1 MGQQVS
7 PRLLSIGEFA
17 AATQLTP
24 KALRLYDE
32 QRLLRPAHTDL
43 ANGYR
48 YYRSDQ
54 VATGRLIR
62 TLRDM
67 DLSLAQIQDVV
78 SKRDA
83 QAESALSALAQECDR
98 RYAAQKRAFQ
108 AALMQLRSPA
118 PSRAP
123 QIEVLEQ
130 HDHIAAIRSFT
141 ADRRR
146 FMERFLAELDA
157 ALAAVHA
164 AGLSAGAD
172 ADCSLIDPLTD
183 EEGRLELALPIQVS
197 HGVPGGLTLR
207 HVPARRYAS
216 VALEQPAHAA
226 QFPGALDALFD
237 WFDRH
242 GHRAVD
248 TPIVVLQLAPARH
261 ITSIAWAFEPGDS
274 MPEES

>member
-1 MGQQVS
+1 MRQQIS

-32 QRLLRPAHTDL
+32 QHLLRPATTDL

-67 DLSLAQIQDVV
+67 DLSLAQIHDVV

-108 AALMQLRSPA
+108 AALMQLRSPS

-123 QIEVLEQ
+123 QIEVLEEQ
-130 HDHIAAIRSFT
+130 DHIAVVRSFT

-157 ALAAVHA
+157 GLAAVQA
-164 AGLSAGAD
+164 AGSSADAK

-183 EEGRLELALPIQVS
+183 EEGRLELAIPIAVS
-197 HGVPGGLTLR
+197 HGVTGGLTLR
-207 HVPARRYAS
+207 HVPARRCAS

-237 WFDRH
+237 WFDRN
-242 GHRAVD
+242 GHHAVD
-248 TPIVVLQLAPARH
+248 APLVVLELAPARR
-261 ITSIAWAFEPGDS
+261 ITRIAWAFESGDS
-274 MPEES
+274 TPEES